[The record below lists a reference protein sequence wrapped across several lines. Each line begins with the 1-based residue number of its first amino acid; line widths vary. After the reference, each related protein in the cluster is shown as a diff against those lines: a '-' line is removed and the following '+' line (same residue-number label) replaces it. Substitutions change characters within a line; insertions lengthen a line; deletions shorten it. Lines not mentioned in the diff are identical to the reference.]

1 MSLSSNVRIELS
13 LLKLAQSSQAVSL
26 ALIRLG
32 MALERW
38 LDHAFNP
45 NQPRVPAGS
54 PDGGQWTD
62 GDAAGIIPV
71 ADNDR
76 PSEDRYLNQHIMD
89 RHVGKSELELIARM
103 ERDTRHTLLGTRYMY
118 RNGSFASKETARD
131 FIRRTIE
138 MFPETVSQVANG
150 VIPDAFLTH
159 RFGYETGREAYRNP
173 VDPEIIQLRTT
184 YNVGVLIIHD
194 PGNPL
199 GYRID
204 TAYPRNFNPRTGR

>member
-1 MSLSSNVRIELS
+1 MSLSSDERIELS
-13 LLKLAQSSQAVSL
+13 QLQLEEAGQAVTL

-32 MALERW
+32 AALDRW

-45 NQPRVPAGS
+45 NQPRVPAGH

-62 GDAAGIIPV
+62 GDGDIIPV
-71 ADNDR
+71 ADNQR
-76 PSEDRYLNQHIMD
+76 PGGDRYLNPHIMD
-89 RHVGKSELELIARM
+89 NHVGKSDVELIARM
-103 ERDTRHTLLGTRYMY
+103 ERETRRTWYRTSYMY
-118 RNGSFASKETARD
+118 RNGSFASEDSARD

-159 RFGYETGREAYRNP
+159 RFGFETGREAYRDLA
-173 VDPEIIQLRTT
+173 DPEIIRLRTT

-194 PGNPL
+194 ARTAS
-199 GYRID
+199 GYRVH
-204 TAYPRNFNPRTGR
+204 TAYPRNFNSRIGR